1 MARIVFMR
9 FRVKR
14 DLYQA
19 ETELGWLGW
28 EQVEFYDEHTK
39 AQVKRIQEYENTQA
53 NLQNTSAELSG
64 RKSALDAE
72 LTRERTA
79 HDQTLASLAAERAP
93 LAAQLQEAET
103 TRQKKIEAIERFD
116 KALEEISAT
125 EKRFEGLSESFMN
138 IKEPTIAIRIE
149 AREVSDNL
157 GRIALERKLVA
168 ADKATAAQEAA
179 TLEETVNR
187 LREELQNIDE
197 AAAAARE
204 NLSGAARRLT
214 GEVRTL
220 EREKKKSSLH
230 MAHLDRE
237 KRKPYQFIGAVLADH
252 NIAPRNQ
259 PQILEKVIALRARDV
274 QLGEMLRRTHAACA
288 ETNLGLL
295 ISFYLLVAVILITLC
310 AIGFHFR

>member
-1 MARIVFMR
+1 MLRLAVNR
-9 FRVKR
+9 FRIRR
-14 DLYQA
+14 DLYEA

-28 EQVEFYDEHTK
+28 EQVEFYDEQTT

-72 LTRERTA
+72 LTREKTA

-93 LAAQLQEAET
+93 VAAQLQEAES
-103 TRQKKIEAIERFD
+103 TRQKKVEAIDRFD
-116 KALEEISAT
+116 KALEEIAVT
-125 EKRFEGLSESFMN
+125 EKRLEGVSESFMN

-179 TLEETVNR
+179 ALEATVNR
-187 LREELQNIDE
+187 LREELQHIDE

-204 NLSGAARRLT
+204 NLSNAARRLT

-259 PQILEKVIALRARDV
+259 PQILEKVIALRARHV
-274 QLGEMLRRTHAACA
+274 QLGEMLKRTHAACA

-295 ISFYLLVAVILITLC
+295 ICFYLLVAVILMALC